1 MNFFRILAGC
11 DPSITSSMGEE
22 RTFNFFLLISI
33 CVTIFQSAQASYF
46 LTTSRI
52 WEPIEWKTASRSSI
66 LAYSIKVYDSSSHLN
81 ILTSYIKTNVY
92 LYVLPYLPIYVVFVY
107 LHIYTNILPD
117 IIPENFFHWKIK
129 KNLLLIIK

>member
-1 MNFFRILAGC
+1 MYKVGKVRNEFMNFFRILAGY

-52 WEPIEWKTASRSSI
+52 
-66 LAYSIKVYDSSSHLN
+66 
-81 ILTSYIKTNVY
+81 
-92 LYVLPYLPIYVVFVY
+92 
-107 LHIYTNILPD
+107 
-117 IIPENFFHWKIK
+117 
-129 KNLLLIIK
+129 